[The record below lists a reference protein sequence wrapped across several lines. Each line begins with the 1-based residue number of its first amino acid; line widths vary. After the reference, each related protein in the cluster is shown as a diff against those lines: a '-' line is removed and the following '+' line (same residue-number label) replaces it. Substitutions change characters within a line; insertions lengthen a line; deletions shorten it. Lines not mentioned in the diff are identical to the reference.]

1 MPRFV
6 AGLWALALGTVIG
19 LVGLGAAPAAL
30 AASAASY
37 PQILPPERLIDPAG
51 VFSRSAAA
59 DVSQSL
65 EDLNADHVDAR
76 LVTVERL
83 DYGLSLPQLGEQLL
97 ARWQEQALDRNL
109 LVILIDA
116 KTNAVTIQASQDL
129 ERALDPQLLRSTART
144 TMAAPLR
151 EGGRYRQASL
161 DGIARLRTV
170 LEGGEDP
177 GDAEVAVVE
186 QPRTNV
192 PSREDTESSNAFT
205 WVIVLLVVGSIVP
218 MVTWWVFS
226 R

>member
-1 MPRFV
+1 MPRSV
-6 AGLWALALGTVIG
+6 AGLWALALGSLIG
-19 LVGLGAAPAAL
+19 LVSLWLAPVAL

-37 PQILPPERLIDPAG
+37 PLILPSERLVDPAG
-51 VFSRSAAA
+51 LFSRSAAA

-65 EDLNADHVDAR
+65 KGLDADHVDAR

-83 DYGLSLPQLGEQLL
+83 DYGLSLPQLGSQLL

-109 LVILIDA
+109 LLILIDA
-116 KTNAVTIQASQDL
+116 KTNSVAIQASQDL
-129 ERALDPQLLRSTART
+129 ERSLDSQLLRSTART

-177 GDAEVAVVE
+177 GEAEVAVVE
-186 QPRTNV
+186 LPRTTV
-192 PSREDTESSNAFT
+192 PSREETESSNAFT
-205 WVIVLLVVGSIVP
+205 WVVVLLAVGSIVP